1 MGLAFRVL
9 FETSHSGAIEIEI
22 HLPQMLLRSSSNREE
37 PLVESYVFNSVDKRL
52 SPDGNQCF
60 FEAHLKPP
68 FLSLPRRNEF
78 QTLAAVWA

>member
-1 MGLAFRVL
+1 
-9 FETSHSGAIEIEI
+9 
-22 HLPQMLLRSSSNREE
+22 
-37 PLVESYVFNSVDKRL
+37 L